1 MRTRN
6 YSKNFLIFAV
16 CVHGNMF
23 LMNNNP
29 KIRIKDI
36 ARKAGT
42 SVGTVDRVLH
52 NRGEVKEETRTKIM
66 GIVEELN
73 YKPNLLAKSLALKK
87 TFRIAVL
94 IPKGNSSNPY
104 WFKPMQG
111 IERAKDELN
120 DYNFQVDIYT
130 FNDDSIKSF
139 VDARN
144 ELLEDQP
151 DGVLFNPVFREAAMQ
166 FTILLDELDIPYVF
180 FDVNIDFGQPLS
192 YYGQDAWQSGFVMGK
207 LINYSIPDD
216 STVLILNL
224 ANKKVIS
231 HHILKRQKG
240 FLSYFDNYG
249 MKNIRIVSKEVDLLH
264 PTELKDT
271 LEECQCQNNNV
282 AAVFVSGS
290 RVYKVAKLFDDLKIT
305 NTILSGYD
313 LVEDNVQYL
322 NKGVI
327 DFLISQKPVEQGYN
341 GIMALFRYLG
351 SKDNIEKINYSTIDI
366 IVKENLKYL
375 TS

>member
-1 MRTRN
+1 MDF
-6 YSKNFLIFAV
+6 KQ
-16 CVHGNMF
+16 
-23 LMNNNP
+23 

-52 NRGEVKEETRTKIM
+52 NRGEVKEETRKKILS
-66 GIVEELN
+66 IVKELN
-73 YKPNLLAKSLALKK
+73 YKPNLLAKSLATKK

-94 IPKGNSSNPY
+94 IPEGNTSNPY

-111 IERAKDELN
+111 IKRAQEELN
-120 DYNFQVDIYT
+120 DYNFHVDVYT
-130 FNDDSIKSF
+130 FKDDSVKSF
-139 VDARN
+139 IDARN
-144 ELLEDQP
+144 ALVKDQP
-151 DGVLFNPVFREAAMQ
+151 DGVLFSPVFREAAIQ
-166 FTILLDELDIPYVF
+166 FTELLDELKVPYVF
-180 FDVNIDFGQPLS
+180 FDVNIDFGHPLS

-207 LINYSIPDD
+207 LVNYSIPDN

-224 ANKKVIS
+224 ANKKVIP
-231 HHILKRQKG
+231 HHLLKRQKG
-240 FLSYFDNYG
+240 FLSYFDAYAL
-249 MKNIRIVSKEVDLLH
+249 KNIRLISKEVDLLH

-271 LEECQCQNNNV
+271 LMEYWNTNRNA

-290 RVYKVAKLFDDLKIT
+290 RVYKVARLFEAMHIS
-305 NTILSGYD
+305 NTILCGYD
-313 LVEDNVQYL
+313 LVDDNIQYL

-327 DFLISQKPVEQGYN
+327 DFLISQKPVQQSYN
-341 GIMALFRYLG
+341 GVMALFRHLG
-351 SKDNIEKINYSTIDI
+351 SKDDIEKINYSTIDI